1 MQVVLVHLRRGRLL
15 GHPGHQA
22 LAHLGVLY
30 HPLFRSSLWAECNTL
45 VLEIIILRHLLC
57 VEPRE
62 PLLDVSL
69 KFALL
74 GVSSSLATA
83 SSWLLNFPSWLVQV
97 VGGGQVQ
104 LVVQEHI
111 SQVGC
116 CRSASTRRPC
126 TGDRSCSCQPR
137 RAKGFFMSSNLPIDS
152 DCHILRM
159 NVPVFTA
166 DLVYERKH
174 VLSNDDD
181 HRGKISGL
189 FLRASDYAN
198 HHRTS
203 ALP

>member
-22 LAHLGVLY
+22 LAYLAVLY

-97 VGGGQVQ
+97 GGGGQVQ
-104 LVVQEHI
+104 LVVLEHT
-111 SQVGC
+111 SQVAC

-126 TGDRSCSCQPR
+126 TEDRCFADENAWDVQAHLRWLNVLININMRLSSVFLTRGSVHVSLAKPR
-137 RAKGFFMSSNLPIDS
+137 SLPDQQHSSD
-152 DCHILRM
+152 
-159 NVPVFTA
+159 
-166 DLVYERKH
+166 
-174 VLSNDDD
+174 
-181 HRGKISGL
+181 
-189 FLRASDYAN
+189 
-198 HHRTS
+198 
-203 ALP
+203 

>member
-1 MQVVLVHLRRGRLL
+1 MQVVLVHLWRGRLL

-22 LAHLGVLY
+22 LAYLSVLY

-83 SSWLLNFPSWLVQV
+83 SSWLTVSQLLLNFPSWLVQV
-97 VGGGQVQ
+97 GGGGHLQ

-116 CRSASTRRPC
+116 CRSASTCRPC
-126 TGDRSCSCQPR
+126 TRDCFFADENDRDVQ
-137 RAKGFFMSSNLPIDS
+137 A
-152 DCHILRM
+152 HLRW
-159 NVPVFTA
+159 
-166 DLVYERKH
+166 LG
-174 VLSNDDD
+174 VLINMDI
-181 HRGKISGL
+181 RL
-189 FLRASDYAN
+189 
-198 HHRTS
+198 
-203 ALP
+203 

>member
-1 MQVVLVHLRRGRLL
+1 MQVVLVHLWRGRLL

-22 LAHLGVLY
+22 LAYLSVLY

-83 SSWLLNFPSWLVQV
+83 SSWLTVSRLLLNFPSWLVQV
-97 VGGGQVQ
+97 VGGGQVGGQVQ
-104 LVVQEHI
+104 LVVLEHS
-111 SQVGC
+111 SQVAC

-166 DLVYERKH
+166 DLV
-174 VLSNDDD
+174 
-181 HRGKISGL
+181 
-189 FLRASDYAN
+189 
-198 HHRTS
+198 
-203 ALP
+203 

>member
-83 SSWLLNFPSWLVQV
+83 SSWLLNFPSWLFQ
-97 VGGGQVQ
+97 VGGGGKVQ
-104 LVVQEHI
+104 LVVLEHS
-111 SQVGC
+111 SQVARR
-116 CRSASTRRPC
+116 RSASTRRPC

-166 DLVYERKH
+166 DLV
-174 VLSNDDD
+174 
-181 HRGKISGL
+181 
-189 FLRASDYAN
+189 
-198 HHRTS
+198 
-203 ALP
+203 

>member
-1 MQVVLVHLRRGRLL
+1 MQVVLVHLWRGRLL

-22 LAHLGVLY
+22 LAYLSVLY

-97 VGGGQVQ
+97 GGGGKVQ
-104 LVVQEHI
+104 LVVLEHS
-111 SQVGC
+111 SQVAC

-166 DLVYERKH
+166 DLV
-174 VLSNDDD
+174 
-181 HRGKISGL
+181 
-189 FLRASDYAN
+189 
-198 HHRTS
+198 
-203 ALP
+203 

>member
-30 HPLFRSSLWAECNTL
+30 HPLFRSSLWAECNAF

-97 VGGGQVQ
+97 GGGGQVVGGGQVQ

-116 CRSASTRRPC
+116 CRSASTCRPC
-126 TGDRSCSCQPR
+126 TGDCCFADENDRDVQAHLRWLGVLINMDIRLSSAFLTRVSVYVSLAKPRSLPDQQH
-137 RAKGFFMSSNLPIDS
+137 SSD
-152 DCHILRM
+152 
-159 NVPVFTA
+159 
-166 DLVYERKH
+166 
-174 VLSNDDD
+174 
-181 HRGKISGL
+181 
-189 FLRASDYAN
+189 
-198 HHRTS
+198 
-203 ALP
+203 